1 MPEIS
6 AKDIVLSVNM
16 GTEGSPTWMIVACS
30 TSDGFSA
37 STDDVSVS
45 SKCEAGFTKH
55 LPGDKNWS
63 FSNNSYA
70 QNPPDADQVSID
82 DLFDMWAA
90 DELRFWRLESINPGE
105 YYRYGEGYIS
115 ALGETAAAGDYL
127 TFDITIQGNGIVT
140 NVPGT

>member
-1 MPEIS
+1 MPAIS

-16 GTEGSPTWMIVACS
+16 GTEIAPEWMIVACS
-30 TSDGFSA
+30 TSDGFSG
-37 STDDVSVS
+37 STDNVSVS
-45 SKCEAGFTKH
+45 TKCASGFTAN

-70 QNPPDADQVSID
+70 QNPPEADQLSID

-90 DELRFWRLESINPGE
+90 DELRYWKLESINPGE

-127 TFDITIQGNGIVT
+127 TFDITIQGNGEVT
-140 NVPGT
+140 NVPST